1 MDPEEGGGE
10 RGGKKEGGKGDEG
23 PFGVTRGTSGVGLV
37 QYVFQFRQKM
47 VAVLYSKRS
56 IHKKSCVYASAGIT
70 ITYDFCWTCSINRIH
85 HTVAR
90 AFTHPTDPKKFF
102 CHSETRE
109 DPSSLPAHAPV
120 EDRNGTWGME
130 FSAKIEG
137 NSFSFEHHYRFIGL
151 LKRQFMLSQKLF
163 VLRLYNQP
171 PSVFMTM
178 SRPEWLQG
186 LEQPMNSIVFLD
198 RNYCLNCQCP

>member
-90 AFTHPTDPKKFF
+90 AFTHPTNPKKNFATVKP
-102 CHSETRE
+102 ERTRPRSQRMR
-109 DPSSLPAHAPV
+109 PSRTGTVLYL
-120 EDRNGTWGME
+120 RNGV
-130 FSAKIEG
+130 FSE
-137 NSFSFEHHYRFIGL
+137 N
-151 LKRQFMLSQKLF
+151 
-163 VLRLYNQP
+163 
-171 PSVFMTM
+171 
-178 SRPEWLQG
+178 
-186 LEQPMNSIVFLD
+186 
-198 RNYCLNCQCP
+198 